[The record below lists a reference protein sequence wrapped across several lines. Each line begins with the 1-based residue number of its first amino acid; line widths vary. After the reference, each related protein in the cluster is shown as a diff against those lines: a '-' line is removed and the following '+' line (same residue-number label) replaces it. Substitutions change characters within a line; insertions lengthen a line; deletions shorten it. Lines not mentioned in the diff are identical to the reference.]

1 MIHHF
6 LINPAAGR
14 GDRTDAMIRRITG
27 ACSARKL
34 DFRIYTTARPGDATD
49 YVRRTV
55 TEFPD
60 TPHRFY
66 ACGGDGT
73 LCETVNGAPTAANAE
88 FTVIPIGTGND
99 FVRNFTNSEN
109 FLDIERH
116 IDGEAVKI
124 DLLLCNGRSC
134 INMINIGF
142 DCNAAKR
149 TGEIKR
155 SPLVPSGCAYAF
167 GVVITLCGH
176 MGTPMHIELG
186 NGEVIREE
194 LLLSTVANGGFC
206 GGGFHSNPRASLT
219 DGLFDICAV
228 RKISRAKFIG
238 MIKYYKAGTHLETEK
253 IAPYLRYYQT
263 DTARFRF
270 EKPINICVDGEIEMS
285 DTVDIRILP
294 AALSFSVP
302 KGSAPV
308 SAEMP
313 TAATET
319 V

>member
-1 MIHHF
+1 MVHHF
-6 LINPAAGR
+6 LINPAAGK
-14 GDRTDAMIRRITG
+14 GDRTDAMIRRITS
-27 ACSARKL
+27 ACSVRNL
-34 DFRIYTTARPGDATD
+34 DFRIYTTTRPGDATD
-49 YVRRTV
+49 YVRRAV
-55 TEFPD
+55 AESPD
-60 TPHRFY
+60 TRHRFY

-73 LCETVNGAPTAANAE
+73 LCETVNGAPTAENAE

-116 IDGEAVKI
+116 IDGEPVKI

-167 GVVITLCGH
+167 GVVFTLCGRIS
-176 MGTPMHIELG
+176 TPMHIELG

-194 LLLSTVANGGFC
+194 LLLSTIANGGFC

-228 RKISRAKFIG
+228 RKISRARFIG
-238 MIKYYKAGTHLETEK
+238 MVKYYKAGEHLENEK
-253 IAPYLRYYQT
+253 LAPYIRYYQT
-263 DTARFRF
+263 DSARFRF

-285 DTVDIRILP
+285 DTVEIRILP

-308 SAEMP
+308 KSETP
-313 TAATET
+313 AAIPET